1 MPLVVPPQ
9 MVAAEWI
16 WSDLV
21 FLERKSVRSPS
32 EGTVQAMEILV
43 LKKNGVPRRSRAEY
57 RSGYDNGFIECR
69 GDILDLVVATRFGA
83 GRR

>member
-1 MPLVVPPQ
+1 MPLVIPPQ
-9 MVAAEWI
+9 MVVVEWI

-57 RSGYDNGFIECR
+57 
-69 GDILDLVVATRFGA
+69 
-83 GRR
+83 